1 MKPNRKPVAACGRS
15 QTRHT
20 ALKHRRWGLPAFGV
34 RAAALGAAGRV
45 GNFDIEGGACAHR
58 RFKTDRAAHQY
69 RQRLA

>member
-1 MKPNRKPVAACGRS
+1 MDTSLFAELRAAAAAVADAPD
-15 QTRHT
+15 
-20 ALKHRRWGLPAFGV
+20 ADGV